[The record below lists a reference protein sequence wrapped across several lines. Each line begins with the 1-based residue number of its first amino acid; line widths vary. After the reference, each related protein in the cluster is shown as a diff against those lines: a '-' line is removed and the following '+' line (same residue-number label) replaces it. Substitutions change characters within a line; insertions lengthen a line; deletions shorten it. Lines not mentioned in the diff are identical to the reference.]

1 MIQAYIK
8 RTLETKKRLK
18 TLEAVQKITKVMKK
32 AVLRKKIEGRLVVK
46 KVIEDFLHD
55 SIILTGLNRIAVV

>member
-8 RTLETKKRLK
+8 RTLETKKRLQ

-32 AVLRKKIEGRLVVK
+32 AVFRKKIEGRLVVK

>member
-8 RTLETKKRLK
+8 RTLETRKRLQ

-32 AVLRKKIEGRLVVK
+32 AVSRKKIEGRLVVK

-55 SIILTGLNRIAVV
+55 SINLTGLNRISVV